1 MNIEEYIESI
11 FPVNI
16 ATPLIE
22 SLSKPAIHA
31 ALLNPKK
38 ISDDHFLELFPLAQ
52 KHPLV
57 PHAFI
62 YNPAIYDLG
71 KTIYHDGGAFYL
83 QDPSAMSVAN
93 FFQYEANDVILDFAA
108 APGGKTIQA
117 AMRLN
122 DKGTIISNDIDGLRA
137 LTLSKNVERMGLG
150 NVIVTNNDLQNVDF
164 KILLFDKI
172 FLDAPCS
179 GSGMLRKSQAM
190 HDDWSLAK
198 VLRFADIQKKL
209 IIRAFDLLKPGG
221 KLLYSTCSFSYE
233 ENEAIVEHLLKQ
245 RAAIILP
252 LTTEE
257 YVHHSP
263 KIKEAIYF
271 LPSIFPGEGQF
282 VACLQK
288 PNESSVNHFIS
299 PECHSFFNYPLK
311 GQLLKRNDEFYLLN
325 PAIEI
330 SKSFNILRS
339 GVKVAVA
346 RGDHLLPDHHL
357 AHYLDWENSIELT
370 ADEMK
375 KYRHGDTLPRQI
387 ANGFYVVSYDHINLG
402 WVKAVDGILKNHYP
416 KGLRH

>member
-1 MNIEEYIESI
+1 MNIEEYIKTI
-11 FPVNI
+11 FPIDI

-22 SLSKPAIHA
+22 SLSKPAMHA
-31 ALLNPKK
+31 ALLNPRKM
-38 ISDDHFLELFPLAQ
+38 SDEHFLELFPSA
-52 KHPLV
+52 KIHPLV

-62 YNPAIYDLG
+62 YDPLVYDLG
-71 KTIYHDGGAFYL
+71 KTIYHDAGAFYL

-93 FFQYEANDVILDFAA
+93 FFHYEPNDIVLDFAA

-122 DKGTIISNDIDGLRA
+122 DNGIVISNDIDGLRA

-150 NVIVTNNDLQNVDF
+150 NVIVTNNDFQKTDF
-164 KILLFDKI
+164 KDLLFDKV

-190 HDDWSLAK
+190 RDDWSLAK
-198 VLRFADIQKKL
+198 VLRFAEIQKKL

-233 ENEAIVEHLLKQ
+233 ENEAIVEHLLNQ
-245 RAAIILP
+245 RSAIILP

-257 YVHHSP
+257 YVYHSP
-263 KIKEAIYF
+263 KINEALYF
-271 LPSIFPGEGQF
+271 LPAIFPGEGQF

-288 PNESSVNHFIS
+288 PNESSESHFAP
-299 PECHSFFNYPLK
+299 PECYSFFNYSLK
-311 GQLLKRNDEFYLLN
+311 GQLLKRNDGFYLLN
-325 PAIEI
+325 PALEI
-330 SKSFNILRS
+330 NKGFNVLRS

-346 RGDHLLPDHHL
+346 HGDHLLPDHHL
-357 AHYLDWENSIELT
+357 AHYLGFENSINLT
-370 ADEMK
+370 MEEMK
-375 KYRHGDTLPRQI
+375 KYRHGDTLHREI
-387 ANGFYVVSYDHINLG
+387 ANGFHVVSYDHINLG